1 MTRFGEK
8 IRDRRI
14 ELGLKQEQ
22 LADLVGV
29 SRRTIVSYETTEAK
43 PYTRTMRK
51 LAEALG
57 VTEQYLRDDDCDN
70 PQAGIETEQYVQAA
84 RDEFGKK
91 GADEMAAALA
101 QNTALF
107 AGGTLTEEQKDMY
120 YEALSRA
127 YFSNKRR
134 AREKFGQKNP
144 DGTLKHPRGGGKV
157 QGN

>member
-8 IRDRRI
+8 VRDRRI

-57 VTEQYLRDDDCDN
+57 VTEQYLKNDDCDD
-70 PQAGIETEQYVQAA
+70 PQAGIETEQYIQAA

-134 AREKFGQKNP
+134 ARAKFGDKNP

>member
-8 IRDRRI
+8 IRNRRI
-14 ELGLKQEQ
+14 ELGLRQEQ

-43 PYTRTMRK
+43 PYSRTMRR

-57 VTEQYLRDDDCDN
+57 VTEQYLKDDDCED
-70 PQAGIETEQYVQAA
+70 PQAGIETERYIRAA

-91 GADEMAAALA
+91 GADEMAEALA

-107 AGGTLTEEQKDMY
+107 AGGTLSEEQKDMY
-120 YEALSRA
+120 FEALSRA

-134 AREKFGQKNP
+134 AREKFGSKNP

-157 QGN
+157 QEN

>member
-1 MTRFGEK
+1 MTPFGEK
-8 IRDRRI
+8 IRNRRI

-22 LADLVGV
+22 LANLVGV
-29 SRRTIVSYETTEAK
+29 SRRTIVSYETTEAR

-57 VTEQYLRDDDCDN
+57 VTEQYLRDDDCLD
-70 PQAGIETEQYVQAA
+70 PQAGIETEEYIQAA
-84 RDEFGKK
+84 RDEFGQK
-91 GADEMAAALA
+91 GADEMAKALA

-120 YEALSRA
+120 YEALTRA

-134 AREKFGQKNP
+134 ARERFGNKNP

-157 QGN
+157 QDN